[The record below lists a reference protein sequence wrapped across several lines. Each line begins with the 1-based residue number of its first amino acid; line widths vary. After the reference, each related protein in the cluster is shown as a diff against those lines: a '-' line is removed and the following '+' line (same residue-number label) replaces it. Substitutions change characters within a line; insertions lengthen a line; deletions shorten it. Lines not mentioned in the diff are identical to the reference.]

1 MKRYKIFIR
10 ALWWVYVAWLLVFVV
25 IKFQGSFAELRERIT
40 SVQEWEHYNLV
51 PFATIRV
58 QLRFLSRRWARMN
71 LLGNTVSFIPFG
83 FILPLVSERM
93 DRLWKVLLAGLVS
106 VALIEL
112 FQYFTQLGSLD
123 VDDLIL
129 NMAGI
134 AFGYFLMWCTTR
146 TGGQETQ

>member
-1 MKRYKIFIR
+1 MKHYR
-10 ALWWVYVAWLLVFVV
+10 AFVRTLWWVYMAWLFVFVV
-25 IKFQGSFAELRERIT
+25 VKFRGSFAELRERVV
-40 SVQEWEHYNLV
+40 SVQEWEHYNLI

-58 QLRFLSRRWARMN
+58 QLRFLSRGWAWFN

-93 DRLWKVLLAGLVS
+93 DRLWKVMLAGIVS
-106 VALIEL
+106 VVLIEL
-112 FQYFTQLGSLD
+112 FQYYTQLGSLD

-134 AFGYFLMWCTTR
+134 VCGYFLLWCTGR
-146 TGGQETQ
+146 LGRRAG